1 MPIKWKLRECL
12 EERGITSASQVS
24 KLVRHRTGYIL
35 STQAVCDLFNEQPK
49 MIRLETSE
57 ALCNAFHCCL
67 NDFVEV
73 VPKQVYNSPANKLRV
88 LKTANPIGETGEGA
102 GNNDRKDGKS
112 ARENSDLD
120 FASYFPDAR
129 KFSS

>member
-24 KLVRHRTGYIL
+24 KLVRNRTGYVL

-73 VPKQVYNSPANKLRV
+73 VPKRVYNSPANKPRV
-88 LKTANPIGETGEGA
+88 LKTDNTISETREGTR
-102 GNNDRKDGKS
+102 NKDSKDGKS
-112 ARENSDLD
+112 GCENSNLD

>member
-12 EERGITSASQVS
+12 EERGITSASEVS
-24 KLVRHRTGYIL
+24 KLVRNRTGYVL
-35 STQAVCDLFNEQPK
+35 SIQAVCDLFNEQPK

-73 VPKQVYNSPANKLRV
+73 VPKRVYRSPANKPRV
-88 LKTANPIGETGEGA
+88 LKPDNTTSETCEGIRH
-102 GNNDRKDGKS
+102 NDNKDGKS
-112 ARENSDLD
+112 GRKNSDLD
-120 FASYFPDAR
+120 FATYFPDAR

>member
-24 KLVRHRTGYIL
+24 KLVRHRTGYVL

-73 VPKQVYNSPANKLRV
+73 VPKQVYNSPANKPHM
-88 LKTANPIGETGEGA
+88 LKTANPISETGEGA
-102 GNNDRKDGKS
+102 GNNHSKDGRS
-112 ARENSDLD
+112 TRENSDLD

>member
-24 KLVRHRTGYIL
+24 KLVRNRTGYVL

-73 VPKQVYNSPANKLRV
+73 VPKRVYDSSANKPRV
-88 LKTANPIGETGEGA
+88 MKTANQSSETREGA
-102 GNNDRKDGKS
+102 RNNDTKDRRSG
-112 ARENSDLD
+112 RENSDLD

>member
-24 KLVRHRTGYIL
+24 KLVRNRTGYVL

-73 VPKQVYNSPANKLRV
+73 VPKRVYNSSANKPRV
-88 LKTANPIGETGEGA
+88 MKTANQSSETREGTR
-102 GNNDRKDGKS
+102 NNDTKDRRSGC
-112 ARENSDLD
+112 ENSDLD

>member
-24 KLVRHRTGYIL
+24 KLVRHRTGYVR

-67 NDFVEV
+67 NDFIEG
-73 VPKQVYNSPANKLRV
+73 VPTRVSHSPANKPRV
-88 LKTANPIGETGEGA
+88 LMPANPISETREGA
-102 GNNDRKDGKS
+102 RNDNSKDGT
-112 ARENSDLD
+112 ARRE
-120 FASYFPDAR
+120 
-129 KFSS
+129 SS

>member
-12 EERGITSASQVS
+12 EERGITSASEVS
-24 KLVRHRTGYIL
+24 KLVRNRTGYVL

-49 MIRLETSE
+49 MIRLETGE

-73 VPKQVYNSPANKLRV
+73 VPKRVYNSPANKPRV
-88 LKTANPIGETGEGA
+88 LKTDNAISETREGA
-102 GNNDRKDGKS
+102 RNKDSKDGKS
-112 ARENSDLD
+112 GREDSNLD

>member
-24 KLVRHRTGYIL
+24 KLVRVRTGYVL

-67 NDFVEV
+67 NDFIEV
-73 VPKQVYNSPANKLRV
+73 VPTRVYHSPANKPRV
-88 LKTANPIGETGEGA
+88 LKTANPISETRA
-102 GNNDRKDGKS
+102 GGRNNDSKGGS
-112 ARENSDLD
+112 SGCENSDLD
-120 FASYFPDAR
+120 VASYFPDAR
-129 KFSS
+129 RFSS

>member
-12 EERGITSASQVS
+12 EERGITSASEVS
-24 KLVRHRTGYIL
+24 KLVRVRTGYVL
-35 STQAVCDLFNEQPK
+35 SIQAVCDLFNEQPK

-57 ALCNAFHCCL
+57 ALCNTFHCCL

-73 VPKQVYNSPANKLRV
+73 VPKRVYHSPANKPRV
-88 LKTANPIGETGEGA
+88 LKTDNTISETREGA
-102 GNNDRKDGKS
+102 KDGRS
-112 ARENSDLD
+112 GRENSDLD

>member
-49 MIRLETSE
+49 MLRLETSE

-73 VPKQVYNSPANKLRV
+73 VPKQVYNSPANKPRV
-88 LKTANPIGETGEGA
+88 LKTANPIGETGESA
-102 GNNDRKDGKS
+102 GNNDSKDGKS

>member
-35 STQAVCDLFNEQPK
+35 STQAVCDLLNEQPK

-73 VPKQVYNSPANKLRV
+73 VPKQVYNSPANKPRV
-88 LKTANPIGETGEGA
+88 LKTTNPIGETGESA
-102 GNNDRKDGKS
+102 GNNDSMDGKS

>member
-1 MPIKWKLRECL
+1 MPIKWKLRQCL

-24 KLVRHRTGYIL
+24 KLVRVRTGYVL
-35 STQAVCDLFNEQPK
+35 SIQAVCDLFNEQPK

-73 VPKQVYNSPANKLRV
+73 VPKRVYNAPANKPRV
-88 LKTANPIGETGEGA
+88 LKTDNTNSETREGTR
-102 GNNDRKDGKS
+102 NKDSKDGKS
-112 ARENSDLD
+112 ACENSNLD

>member
-24 KLVRHRTGYIL
+24 KLVRIRTGYML
-35 STQAVCDLFNEQPK
+35 SIQAVCDLFNEQPK

-73 VPKQVYNSPANKLRV
+73 VPERVYNSPANKPRV
-88 LKTANPIGETGEGA
+88 LKTDNTISETREGTR
-102 GNNDRKDGKS
+102 NNDSKYGKSGRKDSG
-112 ARENSDLD
+112 LD

>member
-24 KLVRHRTGYIL
+24 KLVLNRTGYVL

-73 VPKQVYNSPANKLRV
+73 VPKRVYNSPANKPRV
-88 LKTANPIGETGEGA
+88 LKTDNTISETREGTR
-102 GNNDRKDGKS
+102 NKDSKDGKS
-112 ARENSDLD
+112 GCENSDLD

>member
-24 KLVRHRTGYIL
+24 KLVRIRTGYVL
-35 STQAVCDLFNEQPK
+35 SIQAVCDLFNEQPK

-67 NDFVEV
+67 HDFVEV
-73 VPKQVYNSPANKLRV
+73 VPKRVYNSLANKPRV
-88 LKTANPIGETGEGA
+88 LKTDNAISEKREVARNK
-102 GNNDRKDGKS
+102 DSKDGKS
-112 ARENSDLD
+112 GREDSNLD

>member
-73 VPKQVYNSPANKLRV
+73 VPKQVYNSPANKPRV

-102 GNNDRKDGKS
+102 GNNHSKDGKS

>member
-24 KLVRHRTGYIL
+24 KLVRHRTGYVL

-73 VPKQVYNSPANKLRV
+73 VPKRVYNSPANEP
-88 LKTANPIGETGEGA
+88 TTSETREGA
-102 GNNDRKDGKS
+102 RNNDTKDRRSG
-112 ARENSDLD
+112 RENSDLD

>member
-12 EERGITSASQVS
+12 EELGITSASQVS
-24 KLVRHRTGYIL
+24 KLVLNRTGYVL

-73 VPKQVYNSPANKLRV
+73 VPKRVYNSPANKPRA
-88 LKTANPIGETGEGA
+88 LKTDNTISETPEGA
-102 GNNDRKDGKS
+102 NEGRSGC
-112 ARENSDLD
+112 ENSDLD